1 MNQILEWLSGGDLRS
16 DGLSNEVV
24 DFVLNN
30 IDVFDELFA
39 GLSEPDDVVRG
50 RTADALEK
58 IARTRPEMFVRRLPE
73 LVEILMEDQ
82 LPMVRWHIAMT
93 LGHLACY
100 EDRVDEISVA
110 LLDLFNDPSVFVRS
124 WAIVSLCIIGRKY
137 PRMRGLIV
145 EKVAPLQKD
154 GSIAIRSRVRKALAI
169 LTDENVP
176 FPTGWIKSNYL
187 GSVETE

>member
-1 MNQILEWLSGGDLRS
+1 MNQILEWLTGGDLRS
-16 DGLSNEVV
+16 DGMSNEVV
-24 DFVLNN
+24 TFVLDN
-30 IDVFDELFA
+30 IEVFDELFA

-58 IARTRPEMFVRRLPE
+58 IARSRPEMFVRRLPE
-73 LVEILMEDQ
+73 LIEILMEDQ

-100 EDRVDEISVA
+100 EERVDEISLA
-110 LLDLFNDPSVFVRS
+110 LLDLLNDPSVFVRS

-137 PRMRGLIV
+137 PRMRELIV
-145 EKVAPLQKD
+145 GKVAPLRND
-154 GSIAIRSRVRKALAI
+154 GSIAIRSKVRSALVI
-169 LTDENVP
+169 LTNESVP
-176 FPTGWIKSNYL
+176 FPDGWIKSNYL